1 MFIIIVFFA
10 WARYLAFAPFVPS
23 WAIAIVRLPSQ
34 LDFASVSLV
43 KKIQNIYL
51 HMSMINFFMQCTK
64 YCSYS
69 PCPLPMIT
77 GVLF

>member
-10 WARYLAFAPFVPS
+10 WARYLAFAPSVPS

-43 KKIQNIYL
+43 KSIQNIYL
-51 HMSMINFFMQCTK
+51 HRNMINRPW
-64 YCSYS
+64 SD
-69 PCPLPMIT
+69 LGLMINA
-77 GVLF
+77 LYDL